1 MTRYPI
7 ELWPSELTGQAYME
21 HPDGRRLVPTQAVA
35 DLFGCGA
42 SNLREMRR
50 VGKLAA
56 TVWRQGNAHY
66 YDMEDVAA
74 AYLERFPLKVQRPE
88 VIAADA
94 EAEARLEAAP
104 FLRRREAAEAPSETQ
119 KTASDNAQGQRQGN
133 GNETARAFSPV
144 SGGEAVFVPAEIV
157 AALSRMLEASRAAEA
172 ERAELREVL
181 TQQAGTIE
189 ALARTVEAQTNAM
202 QAQAGAMRSQ
212 REEMERMRKAASE
225 AAQSATEERQRARSW
240 WARLRGR
247 D

>member
-7 ELWPSELTGQAYME
+7 EMWPSELTGQAYME

-66 YDMEDVAA
+66 YDLADVAD

-94 EAEARLEAAP
+94 EAEAKLEAAP
-104 FLRRREAAEAPSETQ
+104 FLRRREAAETASETP
-119 KTASDNAQGQRQGN
+119 KPASILAQEQRQGD
-133 GNETARAFSPV
+133 GNEMARPV
-144 SGGEAVFVPAEIV
+144 SQVPEGTAVFVPAEIMQ
-157 AALSRMLEASRAAEA
+157 ALGQMLEAGRAAEA

-181 TQQAGTIE
+181 ARQAGTIE
-189 ALARTVEAQTNAM
+189 ALARTVEAQTGAM
-202 QAQAGAMRSQ
+202 QAQ
-212 REEMERMRKAASE
+212 REEMEQIRKAATE
-225 AAQSATEERQRARSW
+225 AAQVTTEERQRARSW
-240 WARLRGR
+240 WARLWGR